1 MVNLNRLVKYKQF
14 LKYFSFGLILNIIAF
29 VLFIIFTSFYN
40 ITPFK
45 VILFLHPLIV
55 IIYFFSQIYYV
66 FEIKKIEIRFIIKFG
81 LMFFLKY
88 FLNLYLIFL
97 ATEIFNFNHI
107 FSQLII
113 VFLLS
118 FLTFIINKKII
129 FI

>member
-88 FLNLYLIFL
+88 FLNLSLIFL